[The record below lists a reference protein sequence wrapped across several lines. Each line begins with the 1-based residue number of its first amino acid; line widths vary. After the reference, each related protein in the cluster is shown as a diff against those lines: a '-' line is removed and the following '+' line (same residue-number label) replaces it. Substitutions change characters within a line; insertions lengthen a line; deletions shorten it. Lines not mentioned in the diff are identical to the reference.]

1 LSNEEFGMATAST
14 LNNSYK
20 STGSQV
26 AGGGQ
31 VVGVSNNE
39 NQNPYAMNEAHEV
52 STQQLN

>member
-1 LSNEEFGMATAST
+1 MATAST

-20 STGSQV
+20 SAGSQV
-26 AGGGQ
+26 AAGGQ
-31 VVGVSNNE
+31 VAGGSNNE